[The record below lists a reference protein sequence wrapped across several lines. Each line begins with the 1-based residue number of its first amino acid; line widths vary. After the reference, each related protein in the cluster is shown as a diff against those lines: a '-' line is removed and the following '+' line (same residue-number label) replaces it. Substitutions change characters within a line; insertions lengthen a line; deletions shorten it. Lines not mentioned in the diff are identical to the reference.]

1 VPTVVLVVLSGEDD
15 DEGAGCCAV
24 CAVCVGFVTGAE
36 GGRDVVVLENVGEL
50 LCDGRREARVSRCGA
65 TRDGAGVETIGGF

>member
-1 VPTVVLVVLSGEDD
+1 VLVVLSGEDD

-24 CAVCVGFVTGAE
+24 CVEFVAGAE
-36 GGRDVVVLENVGEL
+36 GCRDVVVLENVGEL